1 MGEETVWYTE
11 ANGERTSA
19 AAPGRILLFGG
30 TFDPP
35 HVGHLTMAQI
45 AYEQVGADE
54 VWWMPAAKPPHKAEI
69 DVDTFAWRFRMVEA
83 LIGARRHM
91 RVTDVENRLPK
102 PSYTVD
108 TLRAL
113 ISWYPE
119 VEFLFLLG
127 ADSLQ
132 HLPEWHGAE
141 ELCEMVRFVVARRP
155 GYDFDTAAAS
165 ARARLPHIRM
175 DVIDMPMLDVSST
188 WVRDRLDRRLDVCGL
203 VPDPVLEIWR
213 QGPEGGMGSGWS
225 GGTSSIIFGSASPSR

>member
-1 MGEETVWYTE
+1 MGEGGMCYTRG
-11 ANGERTSA
+11 NDERIT
-19 AAPGRILLFGG
+19 GQRRILLFGG

-45 AYEQVGADE
+45 AYEQMGADE

-69 DVDTFAWRFRMVEA
+69 GVDTFAWRYRMVEA
-83 LIGARRHM
+83 LLGARRHM

-113 ISWYPE
+113 IRAHPD
-119 VEFLFLLG
+119 VHFLFLLG

-132 HLPEWHGAE
+132 HLPEWHGAA

-155 GYDFDTAAAS
+155 GYDFDTAAAT
-165 ARARLPHIRM
+165 ARARLPHLQM

-188 WVRDRLDRRLDVCGL
+188 WVRDRLDRELDVCGL
-203 VPDPVLEIWR
+203 VPDPVLAIWR
-213 QGPEGGMGSGWS
+213 EGPKGGMTRECS
-225 GGTSSIIFGSASPSR
+225 GGTSSMTFGSASPSR